1 MKTTLKAVS
10 LGMVLAAASVSSI
23 AYANCP
29 SGLTAEERVSCIH
42 MEGAGLAYQDF
53 LVERAE
59 IIESAQAARASHD
72 IAAKRQDVKSK
83 SDSDGGKL
91 STSLSM

>member
-1 MKTTLKAVS
+1 MKLTLKAAS
-10 LGMVLAAASVSSI
+10 LGVVLAAASVSGI

-29 SGLTAEERVSCIH
+29 AGLTAEERVSCIH
-42 MEGAGLAYQDF
+42 MEGAGLTYQDF

-72 IAAKRQDVKSK
+72 IAAKSQDVKSK
-83 SDSDGGKL
+83 NDSDGGKVA
-91 STSLSM
+91 TSLSM